1 MIRLLVREIAVGKG
15 VSMNKLSRISDVSLP
30 TIRKIYRDP
39 HYAASLDTLD
49 KIAKALSVSIHD
61 LLEDVAS
68 RT

>member
-1 MIRLLVREIAVGKG
+1 MIRLLVREIAVEKG

-39 HYAASLDTLD
+39 HYTASLDTLN
-49 KIAKALSVSIHD
+49 KIAKALSVSILD

-68 RT
+68 